1 MINIK
6 HFDLNILKIDK
17 KSYKNIDIY
26 YIGQITM
33 KDSDYVKISN
43 VSSLYLIIDKI
54 DGCIEEK
61 NGNKYLI
68 RGSTDNNN
76 ELLIKYIKLWNEIK
90 NSSEKINNKPRE
102 YGKDFMKIK
111 FSSNDHQRLNKTLK
125 IHNMT
130 IVIRSIFE
138 GDGKHYPQV
147 SVDQFLYELEMLE
160 YVE

>member
-43 VSSLYLIIDKI
+43 VSSLHLIIDKI

-160 YVE
+160 YVK

>member
-1 MINIK
+1 
-6 HFDLNILKIDK
+6 
-17 KSYKNIDIY
+17 
-26 YIGQITM
+26 M

-68 RGSTDNNN
+68 CGSTDKNN
-76 ELLIKYIKLWNEIK
+76 ELLIKYIKLWNGIK
-90 NSSEKINNKPRE
+90 NSSEKINNKPGE
-102 YGKDFMKIK
+102 YGKYFMKIK
-111 FSSNDHQRLNKTLK
+111 FNSNDHLRLNKTLK